1 MGAMNDPPS
10 VSIQAFQL
18 SLPGNACSTTAF
30 PPALI
35 RAAEVEGLAE
45 LIAHERRDTAPDR
58 FKEIYTATLARNV
71 LFLDIL
77 KQIRGRLAGMEY
89 IALKGAYLAERVYP
103 DIGLR
108 RFSDIDLLVR
118 PRDVPEAVRRLSA
131 LDYQPTDGAAVTTAQ
146 PPVSY
151 FLNSIQ
157 LRGPAHTPA
166 VHLHWHLFNSILPRH
181 PFAPPDIAP
190 VWAAA
195 TRDPAGQLEMSSEH
209 LLIHLADHALRHSYA
224 RLSLLRDIAEVF
236 IRRAAQIN
244 RERLA
249 AAARALRLERPL
261 YFSLAWLHYFAPG
274 LFDARCLDQV
284 RPARAGAAERLFLR
298 LLLADRR
305 SAELCLL
312 AYYAEADSLAAKAR
326 FASRL
331 LFPPRA
337 VMGQAFA
344 KPADDITISDY
355 AWRLGRGL
363 RHVALACR
371 RGIWK

>member
-249 AAARALRLERPL
+249 AAARAVV
-261 YFSLAWLHYFAPG
+261 
-274 LFDARCLDQV
+274 DARCRDPV